1 MVDLFPEGGGCAQY
15 NTGRGKGVGV
25 GTAVVADRSMALMGD
40 PPLRRPDLFALLL
53 LPPSYYSLYPLPF
66 DPPPLPLTPL
76 LLIYL
81 KFSTQWREKK
91 SSSLM
96 QYSFSSTKVATSASD
111 ISSLSISITPLPSA
125 VLSANQTS

>member
-1 MVDLFPEGGGCAQY
+1 MVDLFPEGGGCAQS

-66 DPPPLPLTPL
+66 DPPPSSPHTSVVDLPKIFHTVEIKEVQFPHAIL
-76 LLIYL
+76 LLLYEGGYL
-81 KFSTQWREKK
+81 R
-91 SSSLM
+91 L
-96 QYSFSSTKVATSASD
+96 
-111 ISSLSISITPLPSA
+111 
-125 VLSANQTS
+125 